1 MFPIRDT
8 NRSDTFPIVNWM
20 IIVINASIFI
30 IQIRL
35 PRETV
40 EIIFNTFGVIPIR
53 FIELHLLAPIS
64 LFSSQFLHGGWLHI
78 IRNLWILYIFGDNVE
93 DRMGHLQYLVFYL
106 ITGIAGG
113 LLQVVTQPFSITPM
127 IGASGAISG
136 VLGAYILFFP
146 RARVLTF
153 IPIFILPWLVEIP
166 AVIFLG
172 IWFLSQFVNVINEA
186 SAIIN
191 SGVAYWAHLGGF
203 GAGFILAQRY
213 RKTSN
218 DLDGSG
224 FNY

>member
-8 NRSDTFPIVNWM
+8 NKSSTFPIVNWM
-20 IIVINASIFI
+20 IIIINAGIFI
-30 IQIRL
+30 IQVRL
-35 PRETV
+35 PRETI

-53 FIELHLLAPIS
+53 FVEFHPLAPIS

-93 DRMGHLQYLVFYL
+93 DRIGHIQYLVFYI
-106 ITGIAGG
+106 ITGIVGS
-113 LLQVVTQPFSITPM
+113 LLQVVIQPFSNTPM

-136 VLGAYILFFP
+136 VLGAYIFFFP

-153 IPIFILPWLVEIP
+153 VPIFILPWLVEIP

-186 SAIIN
+186 STIVN
-191 SGVAYWAHLGGF
+191 SGIAYWAHLGGF
-203 GAGFILAQRY
+203 GAGFILARRFKQTRDNRY
-213 RKTSN
+213 
-218 DLDGSG
+218 GSG
-224 FNY
+224 YNY

>member
-8 NRSDTFPIVNWM
+8 NKSNTFPIVNWI
-20 IIVINASIFI
+20 IIVINASIFLV
-30 IQIRL
+30 QVRL

-40 EIIFNTFGVIPIR
+40 EIIYSTFGVVPMR
-53 FIELHLLAPIS
+53 FAELHLLAPIS

-93 DRMGHLQYLVFYL
+93 DRMGHIQYLVFYL
-106 ITGIAGG
+106 MTGVIGG
-113 LLQVVTQPFSITPM
+113 LLQVITQPFSTIPI

-153 IPIFILPWLVEIP
+153 VPIFILPWLVEIP

-172 IWFLSQFVNVINEA
+172 VWFLSQFVNVINEA
-186 SAIIN
+186 SSVIS

-203 GAGFILAQRY
+203 GAGFLLARRI
-213 RKTSN
+213 RKIRNTSFKDYN
-218 DLDGSG
+218 
-224 FNY
+224 

>member
-8 NRSDTFPIVNWM
+8 NKSNTFPIVNW
-20 IIVINASIFI
+20 IIIIMNASIFLV
-30 IQIRL
+30 QIRL

-40 EIIFNTFGVIPIR
+40 AIIFDTFGVVPYR
-53 FIELHLLAPIS
+53 FTELHLLAPIS

-106 ITGIAGG
+106 MTGIIGG
-113 LLQVVTQPFSITPM
+113 ILQVITQPFSTIPM

-153 IPIFILPWLVEIP
+153 VPIFILPWLVEIP

-172 IWFLSQFVNVINEA
+172 VWFLSQFVSVINEA
-186 SAIIN
+186 SAVIN

-203 GAGFILAQRY
+203 GAGFLLARRI
-213 RKTSN
+213 RKMN
-218 DLDGSG
+218 GIY
-224 FNY
+224 FNNYN

>member
-8 NRSDTFPIVNWM
+8 NKSNTFPIVNWI
-20 IIVINASIFI
+20 IIVINASIFFV
-30 IQIRL
+30 QVRL

-40 EIIFNTFGVIPIR
+40 EIVYSTFGVVPIR
-53 FIELHLLAPIS
+53 FTELHLLAPIS

-93 DRMGHLQYLVFYL
+93 DRMGHIQYLVFYL
-106 ITGIAGG
+106 MTGVIGG
-113 LLQVVTQPFSITPM
+113 ALQVITQPFSTIPI

-136 VLGAYILFFP
+136 VLGAYILLFP

-153 IPIFILPWLVEIP
+153 VPIFILPWLVEIP

-172 IWFLSQFVNVINEA
+172 VWFLSQFVNVINEA
-186 SAIIN
+186 SSVIS

-203 GAGFILAQRY
+203 GAGFLLARRI
-213 RKTSN
+213 RKIRNTSFKDYN
-218 DLDGSG
+218 
-224 FNY
+224 